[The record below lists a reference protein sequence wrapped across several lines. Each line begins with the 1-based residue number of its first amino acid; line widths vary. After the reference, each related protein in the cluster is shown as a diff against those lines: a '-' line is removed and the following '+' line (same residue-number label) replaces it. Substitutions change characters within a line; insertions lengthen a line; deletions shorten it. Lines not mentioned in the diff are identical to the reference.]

1 MPTNPNFVDHLAVS
15 LALDGDLDGDIEQLH
30 KAIAVDP
37 ASVEYRFNL
46 AYVLESRGDFAGAI
60 TPLERAVALSRSKDW
75 RCLAELAKVYSKTG
89 RTAEAIPLARRALD
103 IAVKQGNPQAAKTL
117 QDALDRYEH
126 DSAGEKS
133 N

>member
-1 MPTNPNFVDHLAVS
+1 MATLSNCTRQS
-15 LALDGDLDGDIEQLH
+15 LSTPRL
-30 KAIAVDP
+30 
-37 ASVEYRFNL
+37 VEYRFNL

-103 IAVKQGNPQAAKTL
+103 IAVKQSNPQAAKTL

-126 DSAGEKS
+126 ESAGGKS